1 MQTPKMVNQK
11 ALSCLLILTGALVLV
26 ITIVLLQTPDTVQG
40 VSSDLSNARSVY
52 PAIEDTRLDSCT
64 LCHTSGSSLNS
75 YGRAYDSAGSDRSAL
90 TEIEN
95 RDSDGDGFTNIVE
108 IKALTF
114 PGNSSSKPVQQPTAT
129 RAPTRTPTRTPTP
142 FNPVR
147 KPVADTYVNQIAPS
161 TVYGASR
168 QMLVDHSPVN
178 RAYLRFR
185 LTGVNLPKVTK
196 AVLRL
201 YVVNGSAKGFLIRTL
216 RSNTWDEKKVIY
228 TNAPPPGDIVGRWDK
243 AVPGKWIALD
253 VTRFVKGPG
262 DGDYDEDDIG
272 KGPLKDWLSMSVS
285 GLSTDG
291 IIFASRETGATA
303 PQLVITMSK

>member
-1 MQTPKMVNQK
+1 M
-11 ALSCLLILTGALVLV
+11 
-26 ITIVLLQTPDTVQG
+26 
-40 VSSDLSNARSVY
+40 
-52 PAIEDTRLDSCT
+52 
-64 LCHTSGSSLNS
+64 
-75 YGRAYDSAGSDRSAL
+75 
-90 TEIEN
+90 
-95 RDSDGDGFTNIVE
+95 
-108 IKALTF
+108 
-114 PGNSSSKPVQQPTAT
+114 
-129 RAPTRTPTRTPTP
+129 
-142 FNPVR
+142 R
-147 KPVADTYVNQIAPS
+147 KPVADTYVNQSAPS

-168 QMLVDHSPVN
+168 QLLVDASPVN

-201 YVVNGSAKGFLIRTL
+201 YVVNGSTKGFLIRTV

-228 TNAPPPGDIVGRWDK
+228 TNAPPPNDIVGRWDK
-243 AVPGKWIALD
+243 AVPGNWIALD

-285 GLSTDG
+285 GLSADG

-303 PQLVITMSK
+303 PQIVITMSK